1 MHTLFSDGTGTVAE
15 LAHAAREAGLRWII
29 ITDHDTL
36 AGLPERGWID
46 DVLVIIGHEITPDHN
61 HFLALNVTEVV
72 DNTQPPQAFVDD
84 VYARGGFGIIAH
96 PDEQIKNDFKD
107 IYRWDDWRVDGPSQR
122 DGRVVGIELWNL
134 MSDWAEQLTNWNKEL
149 LFFFPRKGLTGP
161 TPATLAWWDRLNMQG
176 KRTFG
181 VGGVD
186 AHAFKRRVPWGEAQ
200 IFPYRWCFQTLTN
213 YLLLDTPL
221 DPDPEIATH
230 QVYAALASGRSYF
243 INRLDGAC
251 PNLIFHAEQ
260 AATHALPGA
269 TLSLQNGLVRLV
281 VDTGI
286 DAEVQVIHNGQV
298 LTKSIR
304 QLRQTI
310 NAPGIYRLEAYR
322 NGRPWLYSNP
332 VYVIG

>member
-1 MHTLFSDGTGTVAE
+1 
-15 LAHAAREAGLRWII
+15 
-29 ITDHDTL
+29 
-36 AGLPERGWID
+36 
-46 DVLVIIGHEITPDHN
+46 
-61 HFLALNVTEVV
+61 
-72 DNTQPPQAFVDD
+72 
-84 VYARGGFGIIAH
+84 
-96 PDEQIKNDFKD
+96 
-107 IYRWDDWRVDGPSQR
+107 
-122 DGRVVGIELWNL
+122 
-134 MSDWAEQLTNWNKEL
+134 
-149 LFFFPRKGLTGP
+149 
-161 TPATLAWWDRLNMQG
+161 
-176 KRTFG
+176 
-181 VGGVD
+181 
-186 AHAFKRRVPWGEAQ
+186 
-200 IFPYRWCFQTLTN
+200 LTN

-260 AATHALPGA
+260 GATSSLPGA
-269 TLSLQNGLVRLV
+269 TLSLQDGPVRLF
-281 VDTGI
+281 VDTVL

-332 VYVIG
+332 VYVTK